1 MLLDDNYRLGE
12 YRLRD
17 VGIRRWRQER
27 EYGKYHVSAQ
37 RLCAAKPVAKSRL
50 GPGVV
55 VWARVPFVD
64 IEGWKTRPAVV
75 KTVQGRLVSLAPGSS
90 SASRWRFPNEFIE
103 VTNLADSGLR
113 RPTGFRRRDV
123 TVDVVEVVDIVGS
136 LADPD
141 LEALLGQGNSNSGRR
156 GDTA

>member
-1 MLLDDNYRLGE
+1 MLLNGNYRPEE

-17 VGIRRWRQER
+17 VGVRRWRQGR
-27 EYGKYHVSAQ
+27 EYWEYRASAQ

-50 GPGVV
+50 VPGVV

-64 IEGWKTRPAVV
+64 TNDWKTRPAVV

-90 SASRWRFPNEFIE
+90 SASRWRFPDEFIE

-123 TVDVVEVVDIVGS
+123 TVDIVDVVDIVGS
-136 LADPD
+136 LADAD
-141 LEALLGQGNSNSGRR
+141 LEALLGQGNTNSRR
-156 GDTA
+156 LGDTA

>member
-1 MLLDDNYRLGE
+1 MDRNYRLGE

-17 VGIRRWRQER
+17 IGVRRWRQQR
-27 EYGKYHVSAQ
+27 EYREYRLSAQ

-64 IEGWKTRPAVV
+64 IDGWKTRPAVV

-123 TVDVVEVVDIVGS
+123 TVDIVDVVDIVGN
-136 LADPD
+136 LADTD
-141 LEALLGQGNSNSGRR
+141 LAALLGHGNASSTSFGER
-156 GDTA
+156 A

>member
-1 MLLDDNYRLGE
+1 MDDNYRLGE
-12 YRLRD
+12 YRQRD
-17 VGIRRWRQER
+17 IGVRRWRQNR
-27 EYGKYHVSAQ
+27 EYREYRLFAQ

-64 IEGWKTRPAVV
+64 IDGWKTRPAVV

-90 SASRWRFPNEFIE
+90 SASRWRFPNEFVE
-103 VTNLADSGLR
+103 VTNLANSGLR

-123 TVDVVEVVDIVGS
+123 TVDIAEVVDIVGN

-141 LEALLGQGNSNSGRR
+141 LVALLGQVNTSSYCL
-156 GDTA
+156 GDLK